1 MKNILLTIAYDG
13 SGFHGWQRQ
22 ADARTVQGELEN
34 ALFISFGSEI
44 TVDGTSRT
52 DTGVH
57 AFGQRASFRCGANVP
72 IEKLPMILNN
82 SLANGKI
89 FNERI
94 PGEISIVKA
103 EEVPD
108 DFHARF
114 NSVGKTY
121 IYKILSAKEKDIFK
135 RNYCCQISKPLDVNA
150 MQEVSQYIIGTHD
163 FKSFETTGGTPRE
176 STVRTIY
183 DLTISENK
191 IGNAP
196 NTCDESSNACDDLSE
211 NSKEITIKI
220 TGDGFLYNMVRI
232 IAGTLIEVG
241 LGKRTP
247 QSVESTINAMD
258 RKEAGHTAPPG
269 GLYLK
274 EVYYNKDAMTKD
286 AITKESK

>member
-22 ADARTVQGELEN
+22 LDARTVQGAIEE
-34 ALFISFGSEI
+34 ALTVSLGSKI
-44 TVDGTSRT
+44 AIHGTSRT

-57 AFGQRASFRCGANVP
+57 ALGQRASFMCDVAVP
-72 IEKLPMILNN
+72 VDKLPMILNN

-94 PGEISIVKA
+94 PGEIGILKA
-103 EEVPD
+103 EEVPE

-114 NSVGKTY
+114 NAVGKTY
-121 IYKILSAKEKDIFK
+121 IYKIRTAEDKDIFA
-135 RNYCCQISKPLDVNA
+135 RNYCCQISKPLDVGA
-150 MQEVSQYIIGTHD
+150 MAEASKYIIGTHD

-176 STVRTIY
+176 STVRTVY
-183 DLTISENK
+183 DLSVTKSESNISGKAN
-191 IGNAP
+191 
-196 NTCDESSNACDDLSE
+196 
-211 NSKEITIKI
+211 EIIIQI

-232 IAGTLIEVG
+232 IAGTLMEVG

-247 QSVESTINAMD
+247 ESVKHIIDAMN
-258 RKEAGHTAPPG
+258 REKAGHTAPPG

-274 EVYYNKDAMTKD
+274 EVYYDEELMRNNK
-286 AITKESK
+286 E